1 MLLDSY
7 IANVYDELMIAKK
20 IRIDRMMDHGITYGI
35 RLAKDSEKLEKC
47 LREYLRDNRQE
58 VFDIFRKF
66 LKPKKVR
73 IGQKYACFFSDWL
86 IVQITRTR
94 YRFLMTS

>member
-1 MLLDSY
+1 MLLDNY
-7 IANVYDELMIAKK
+7 IATVFGEQMMANKM
-20 IRIDRMMDHGITYGI
+20 RTDRRMDHGITYGI

-66 LKPKKVR
+66 LKPEKVR
-73 IGQKYACFFSDWL
+73 IGQKICMFFS
-86 IVQITRTR
+86 
-94 YRFLMTS
+94 